1 MLKFKNEMIEAAA
14 EQLSVDLACSPFDFL
29 KNTNTTV
36 FSKLM
41 YGRRIFKEEKDFFHL
56 ATFGNGTVASV
67 DPEIHSFAEAMLSK
81 MDGVKVF
88 DAEGVYIINKEL
100 EKYGKVLAA
109 FNQYYLPKTPYQF
122 PVACEFKL
130 ELYEEG
136 QIHLLYDDDK
146 RFQNA
151 LLYKN
156 TGSRRDVLAVCAKN
170 GDNIIGM
177 AGATND
183 SERFWQIGIDVLP
196 EFRQKGLATLLVST
210 LTHEILMRGAIPYY
224 GTWWSNIASRNVAQN
239 CGYYPVWAEMYAID
253 LSYV

>member
-1 MLKFKNEMIEAAA
+1 MLKFKNDMIEAAA

-29 KNTNTTV
+29 KDTNTTV

-41 YGRRIFKEEKDFFHL
+41 FGRRIFKEEKDFFHL

-67 DPEIHSFAEAMLSK
+67 DPQIHSFAEALLSK
-81 MDGVKVF
+81 MDGVKIF

-109 FNQYYLPKTPYQF
+109 FNQYYLPRTPYKL
-122 PVACEFKL
+122 PVACDFKL
-130 ELYEEG
+130 ELYEG
-136 QIHLLYDDDK
+136 DQISLIYDNAV
-146 RFQNA
+146 FQNA

-156 TGSRRDVLAVCAKN
+156 TGTRRDVLAVCAKN
-170 GDNIIGM
+170 ADKIIGM
-177 AGATND
+177 AGASND

-196 EFRQKGLATLLVST
+196 EFRQNGLATLLVST

-224 GTWWSNIASRNVAQN
+224 GTWWSNIASQNVAQS

-253 LSYV
+253 LS